1 LRDLQVTVKLFYE
14 KNEEKNEQDDFYN
27 LIREKRKNEIEF
39 NSDDES

>member
-1 LRDLQVTVKLFYE
+1 MRDLQVTVKLFYE